1 MGERKNFRKIL
12 DGLGQLLEGSEST
25 GQNKDRQQ
33 KEDGKL
39 NRLGL
44 GFGESG
50 NEKPE
55 PERTKQKEETDQHQS
70 GRLIERHM
78 KLKSGD
84 KCDHYNDYDRDAEIR
99 QDFANHDFAALQ

>member
-12 DGLGQLLEGSEST
+12 DSLGQLLERGE
-25 GQNKDRQQ
+25 GARQDKDRQQ

-50 NEKPE
+50 DEKPE
-55 PERTKQKEETDQHQS
+55 PERTKQEEQADQHQS
-70 GRLIERHM
+70 GRLIEWNV
-78 KLKSGD
+78 KLKTGD
-84 KCDHYNDYDRDAEIR
+84 KRDHYDDYDRDAEIR
-99 QDFANHDFAALQ
+99 QDFANHDFATLQ